1 MTWAKEWRILS
12 EMSQTEVAQRLGM
25 HVNTYIRKEREPGG
39 FTLSEVQAFAEI
51 ANKDPA
57 DIFLRKESTKVDVE

>member
-25 HVNTYIRKEREPGG
+25 HVNTYIRKEREPGS
-39 FTLSEVQAFAEI
+39 FTLAELQAFAEI
-51 ANKDPA
+51 ANKDPR
-57 DIFLRKESTKVDVE
+57 DIFLRSMSTNVDQY